1 MKNCYNFKYT
11 IGSLLYMQ
19 HFVDMFLPLCDYAHY
34 MLRDSTLA
42 MILHENM
49 DEVHNMD
56 DTEHMTKIDNIIYA
70 WYAHGLNWPQK

>member
-1 MKNCYNFKYT
+1 
-11 IGSLLYMQ
+11 
-19 HFVDMFLPLCDYAHY
+19 

-70 WYAHGLNWPQK
+70 